1 MKVLTLATQLGGV
14 GMGSARA
21 LRHQLGVS
29 STPNFGRVPL
39 PVDSTN
45 FDDKTGGDVAFSIES
60 SNRKQAELQTRDGHR
75 RCQM

>member
-1 MKVLTLATQLGGV
+1 
-14 GMGSARA
+14 
-21 LRHQLGVS
+21 
-29 STPNFGRVPL
+29 VPL

-75 RCQM
+75 RCRM

>member
-1 MKVLTLATQLGGV
+1 
-14 GMGSARA
+14 MGSARA

-60 SNRKQAELQTRDGHR
+60 SNGLRGAAEAHFRCSRDVGL
-75 RCQM
+75 